1 MQFSPGEYFP
11 KEEGPTS
18 RTTTATGAT
27 ATPTVQ
33 TVSATGPA
41 ATTTAAAP
49 TPEHNH
55 SSSLPT
61 GAIVGIAIGG
71 FAVVVL
77 AGALIYMC
85 GRQKT
90 VKELIRQS
98 QPPPAHQ
105 AYPASPGMSEAQYSN
120 MQKTPMIGTHYSG
133 QSYGPTP
140 DHESYRTASPP
151 PAGEHQP
158 MMGGMHPMHLN
169 LHNNS
174 NPPSTAGSPGFPSPT
189 YSQEMEHA
197 AVVRFV
203 FISYPIHPLS
213 ACASLR
219 VGCGGVKLSLHLIQV
234 LTRNL
239 ILDPTTPKN
248 IHQIT

>member
-1 MQFSPGEYFP
+1 VQFSPGEYFP